1 MARAAIAEQDRFQQC
16 GPVQAVDMV
25 HPHTR
30 AQQCAHG
37 GHMAAFGRGNQG
49 GAAVAVGAAQVGAV
63 GQGQREDVIEAARAG
78 IQVSTVLHRIL
89 GVDVGTGLDQFACGI
104 DVVAVGRQQ
113 QCGAPFTIARF
124 QIGIVFQR
132 RTHGGGI
139 ASRGRI
145 AQARIGRTGRG
156 RTPRHHHC
164 QQAQQQQATQRAGQT
179 RATSDAHL
187 RFSGAAGRRACRP
200 LPCMVEVATC
210 IQK

>member
-1 MARAAIAEQDRFQQC
+1 
-16 GPVQAVDMV
+16 
-25 HPHTR
+25 
-30 AQQCAHG
+30 
-37 GHMAAFGRGNQG
+37 MAAFGGGNQG
-49 GAAVAVGAAQVGAV
+49 GAAVAIGAAQLGTV
-63 GQGQREDVIEAARAG
+63 GQGQRENVIQAARAG
-78 IQVSTVLHRIL
+78 IQVSAVLHRIL
-89 GVDVGTGLDQFACGI
+89 GVDVGTGFDQFACGI

-113 QCGAPFTIARF
+113 QRGAALPIARF
-124 QIGIVFQR
+124 QIGAVLHC

-145 AQARIGRTGRG
+145 AQARIGRAGRG
-156 RTPRHHHC
+156 RTARYHHR